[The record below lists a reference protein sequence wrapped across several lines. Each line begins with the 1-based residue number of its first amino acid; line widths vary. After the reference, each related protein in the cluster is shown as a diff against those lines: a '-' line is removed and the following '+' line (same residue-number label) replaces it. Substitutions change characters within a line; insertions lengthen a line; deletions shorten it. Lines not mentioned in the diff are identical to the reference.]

1 MSRNL
6 ALRTSGLV
14 ITALLLAGV
23 RSATAGTITESRW
36 DVKRDG
42 CVRFVEPSSG
52 TQAESSTVDAMR
64 VEDEKLAASRNPN
77 YPAAFVFE
85 THSASYLALRSNAP
99 NIISA
104 LHARG

>member
-1 MSRNL
+1 MFRNL

-23 RSATAGTITESRW
+23 RSATAGTITESRY
-36 DVKRDG
+36 VKRDG
-42 CVRFVEPSSG
+42 CERFVEPSSR
-52 TQAESSTVDAMR
+52 TQAESSTVDATR

-85 THSASYLALRSNAP
+85 THSASYLALGWNAP
-99 NIISA
+99 GIVSA
-104 LHARG
+104 VHARG